1 MAGHC
6 SRHLAA
12 VTLRSVFVIGAFQ
25 PSVAFIEISSSPFS
39 AHRFR
44 HARTAG
50 TVVPHYNS
58 QRCRPVREDLRTAT
72 ASMASDTGFKSSSF
86 DWEGQWSKGLGKG
99 DMWDTGIV
107 SPALQDLLHTGRFV
121 HWTTSETS
129 ITDLWQQ
136 RLKDDEEHGNRKT
149 AWGNSVNG
157 VYCDDEI
164 VLCKK
169 FVTWLWSLL
178 RNK

>member
-129 ITDLWQQ
+129 ITDL
-136 RLKDDEEHGNRKT
+136 
-149 AWGNSVNG
+149 
-157 VYCDDEI
+157 
-164 VLCKK
+164 
-169 FVTWLWSLL
+169 
-178 RNK
+178 